1 MNFFRVFLHVQH
13 LFIYNDDEDFNCLKE
28 NDSAFVNRC
37 KSLTF

>member
-1 MNFFRVFLHVQH
+1 MNFFRVFSHVQH
-13 LFIYNDDEDFNCLKE
+13 LFIYNDDEDCLKE